1 MTGSPL
7 QGKTISR
14 QIIFLLILTALVVIF
29 PKVVSDQFLLHVIVV
44 ANLLALLAVS
54 WDFVAGF
61 MGQINFGQAMFYGAG
76 AYFIG
81 FLTKAYQIPA
91 ILGLLGGGLVAVLL
105 SLIVGIPCLRLRGPY
120 YSIATLAFCQV
131 LFTLSMALPGLT
143 GSEEGIRGIPKFLT
157 TVEAHYYFSS
167 FLLLAFLFVLRVLFR
182 TPFGIRLISIR
193 EDERLSEAA
202 GTDTARY
209 KILGTSISAF
219 VGGVAGAY
227 SCYFHS
233 HVSPD
238 TLSIGLTFSAVA
250 ASVFGGMGTLWGA
263 FVGAY
268 VLTFLNEY
276 LYFMMEY
283 RLLIYPLA
291 IMLILLFSPGGLL
304 GLFSELG
311 RIFQHGNAASAR
323 PDKEL

>member
-1 MTGSPL
+1 ML
-7 QGKTISR
+7 L
-14 QIIFLLILTALVVIF
+14 FLILGALGSVF
-29 PKVVSDQFLLHVIVV
+29 PKVVHDQFLLHVIVV
-44 ANLLALLAVS
+44 ANLLAILAVS
-54 WDFVAGF
+54 WDFMAGF

-81 FLTKAYQIPA
+81 FITKSYHIPA
-91 ILGLLGGGLVAVLL
+91 VLGLFAGGMAAVLL

-120 YSIATLAFCQV
+120 YSIATLGFCQV
-131 LFTLSMALPGLT
+131 LFTLSMALPDLT

-157 TVEAHYYFSS
+157 SIEGNYYFSFF
-167 FLLLAFLFVLRVLFR
+167 FLLVLLFVLQIFFR
-182 TPFGIRLISIR
+182 TPFGIQLISIR

-202 GTDTARY
+202 GINTSLY
-209 KILGTSISAF
+209 KILGGAISAF
-219 VGGVAGAY
+219 IAGVAGAY

-250 ASVFGGMGTLWGA
+250 AVVFGGVGTLWGA
-263 FVGAY
+263 FIGAY

-291 IMLILLFSPGGLL
+291 IMLILLFSPGGLF
-304 GLFSELG
+304 GFFRGVG
-311 RIFQHGNAASAR
+311 RVFEHGNAASAK
-323 PDKEL
+323 PHKEL

>member
-1 MTGSPL
+1 MD
-7 QGKTISR
+7 
-14 QIIFLLILTALVVIF
+14 LLTVVPVAAVVIIALAVGF
-29 PKVVSDQFLLHVIVV
+29 SFVNGFHDAANVV
-44 ANLLALLAVS
+44 AT
-54 WDFVAGF
+54 
-61 MGQINFGQAMFYGAG
+61 M
-76 AYFIG
+76 
-81 FLTKAYQIPA
+81 
-91 ILGLLGGGLVAVLL
+91 
-105 SLIVGIPCLRLRGPY
+105 SLHAAPSSRRPRSSSPQRRSSRAPSSSARPWPGPSV
-120 YSIATLAFCQV
+120 SIATLAFCQV

-157 TVEAHYYFSS
+157 SIEAHYYFSF
-167 FLLLAFLFVLRVLFR
+167 FLLLALLFVLEVLFR
-182 TPFGIRLISIR
+182 TPFGIRLMSIR

-202 GTDTARY
+202 GIDTSRY
-209 KILGTSISAF
+209 KIVGTSISAF
-219 VGGVAGAY
+219 MAGVAGAY

-250 ASVFGGMGTLWGA
+250 AVVFGGLGTLWGA

-283 RLLIYPLA
+283 RLLVYPLA

-304 GLFSELG
+304 GLFSQLG
-311 RIFQHGNAASAR
+311 RIFQHGNAAGAK
-323 PDKEL
+323 PDQEL